1 MFDCNLLV
9 MILFCVRCCCCYRKG
24 KTFLCITV
32 LKMSSI
38 LSGMFFISGTID
50 PVEGTAFDLNNST
63 EVASRIP
70 DVPGDKGFDHN
81 FAIGKPGW
89 DKHMAR

>member
-1 MFDCNLLV
+1 MSDFAVVTERIKLCSVLLS
-9 MILFCVRCCCCYRKG
+9 
-24 KTFLCITV
+24 
-32 LKMSSI
+32 KMSSI
-38 LSGMFFISGTID
+38 LSGAFIISGTID

>member
-1 MFDCNLLV
+1 
-9 MILFCVRCCCCYRKG
+9 
-24 KTFLCITV
+24 
-32 LKMSSI
+32 MSSI
-38 LSGMFFISGTID
+38 LSGMFVISGTID

-89 DKHMAR
+89 DKHMARWVKTGLSYLNLVRHHIYRGWMRKSS